1 MIKKAKGNKPEE
13 KFNNFISDFF
23 ESQGC
28 KIRVKLVDE
37 EI

>member
-1 MIKKAKGNKPEE
+1 MIKKAKGSKPEE
-13 KFNNFISDFF
+13 KFSSFMSGFF